1 MENSKGGWPNHPPSP
16 LVEFLWAKN
25 DLHVM
30 EQILYDTGWR
40 TVAKWPRKRTQKL
53 EVSNYGEMIPDLPK
67 IGKKKFVLKCILG
80 HFQCFVP
87 MFF

>member
-1 MENSKGGWPNHPPSP
+1 MILNNLDFLPS
-16 LVEFLWAKN
+16 LLAKIN
-25 DLHVM
+25 LHVM

-67 IGKKKFVLKCILG
+67 VGKKSLS
-80 HFQCFVP
+80 
-87 MFF
+87 

>member
-1 MENSKGGWPNHPPSP
+1 
-16 LVEFLWAKN
+16 
-25 DLHVM
+25 M

-67 IGKKKFVLKCILG
+67 IGKKKVCLKMYFRPFPVFCAYVFLSG
-80 HFQCFVP
+80 KLENP
-87 MFF
+87 TPPPSY